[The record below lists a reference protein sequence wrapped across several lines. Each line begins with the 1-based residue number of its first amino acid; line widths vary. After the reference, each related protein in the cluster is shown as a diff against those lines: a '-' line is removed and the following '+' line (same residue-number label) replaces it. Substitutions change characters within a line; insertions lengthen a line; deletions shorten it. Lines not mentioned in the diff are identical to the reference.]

1 MRRDRLAAVG
11 ILLGSSLLLS
21 FLFTYILY
29 TAKDHPVLAADTID
43 APDVALAKSGPALEA
58 PAGGPSTSLGAGGG
72 AGGGVPSEGFATV
85 AEKASPAVVYI
96 EVTKRMD
103 VPGGG
108 GHPFGDP
115 FFDYFFGNPG
125 RQYGGDGD
133 DGQRSRKFE
142 QRGLGSGFIIDRDMG
157 HVLTNN
163 HVIDGADE
171 IEVTLKDGKKLKA
184 KVVGTDPKTDVGLL
198 QLKDFDKADLTEI
211 RLADS
216 DGIRVGDW
224 VLAIGNPFG
233 LSQTVTSGIISA
245 KGRANVNIA
254 EYEDFIQTDAAIN
267 PGNSG
272 GPLVN
277 LRGEAIGMNTAIFS
291 QSGGYMGIG
300 FAVPSNMLKAVLAQL
315 INGGKIERGQ
325 IGVMIQNVTDELKKH
340 FDYTG
345 EGGVLVSE
353 VLPGSAAEKAGL
365 KSGDLIVRVDGKPA
379 RDASQVK
386 NTIGFTKLGKSVEL
400 TIWRDGKEQ
409 SITVEVA
416 KERGPAQAEKK
427 QLEERLGLSVS
438 DAADKPNATYDHGV
452 VVESLDPQ
460 GAAAFAGV
468 RRGDIVLE
476 VNRKKVD
483 GGDSFFSL
491 LDENKD
497 ASTILFLI
505 DRKGHRIFLL
515 LRNR

>member
-1 MRRDRLAAVG
+1 MRPNRLAAVG
-11 ILLGSSLLLS
+11 IILVSSLLLS

-29 TAKDHPVLAADTID
+29 TTKDRPVLAADTVD
-43 APDVALAKSGPALEA
+43 APDAASAKSGA
-58 PAGGPSTSLGAGGG
+58 PLDSPSGGGGG
-72 AGGGVPSEGFATV
+72 ASGATTSSGSFVPADGFAAV

-96 EVTKRMD
+96 EVAKRLD

-108 GHPFGDP
+108 ARPFGDP
-115 FFDYFFGNPG
+115 FYDYFFGGPG
-125 RQYGGDGD
+125 RGWGNQGDE
-133 DGQRSRKFE
+133 GQGRKFE
-142 QRGLGSGFIIDRDMG
+142 QRGLGSGFVVDRDKG
-157 HVLTNN
+157 YVLTNN
-163 HVIDGADE
+163 HVIEGADE
-171 IEVTLKDGKKLKA
+171 IEVTLQGGRKLKA

-198 QLKDFDKADLTEI
+198 QLRDFERSDLREL

-216 DGIRVGDW
+216 DDIRVGDW

-233 LSQTVTSGIISA
+233 LAQTVTSGIISA

-300 FAVPSNMLKAVLAQL
+300 FAVPANMLKAVMAQL
-315 INGGKIERGQ
+315 VSGGKIERGQ
-325 IGVMIQNVTDELKKH
+325 IGVMIQDVTDELKKH
-340 FDYTG
+340 FDYAG

-353 VLPGSAAEKAGL
+353 VLPGSAAEKAGVR
-365 KSGDLIVRVDGKPA
+365 SGDLIVRIDGKPA

-386 NTIGFTKLGKSVEL
+386 NTIGFTKLGKRLEL
-400 TIWRDGKEQ
+400 TIWREGREQ
-409 SITVEVA
+409 ALTVEVGKA
-416 KERGPAQAEKK
+416 RGAGQADRK

-438 DAADKPNATYDHGV
+438 DAADKPNAAYDHGV

-468 RRGDIVLE
+468 RRGDLVLE
-476 VNRKKVD
+476 LNRKQVAD
-483 GGDSFFSL
+483 AEGFFSL

-497 ASTILFLI
+497 AASILFLI
-505 DRKGHRIFLL
+505 DRRGHRLFLL

>member
-1 MRRDRLAAVG
+1 MRTHRLATVG
-11 ILLGSSLLLS
+11 ILLVSSLLLS
-21 FLFTYILY
+21 FVFTYLLY
-29 TAKDHPVLAADTID
+29 TARDNPVLAADAVD
-43 APDVALAKSGPALEA
+43 PALEA
-58 PAGGPSTSLGAGGG
+58 PAGGGG
-72 AGGGVPSEGFATV
+72 GGGVAPAEGFAAV

-96 EVTKRMD
+96 EVTKRVD
-103 VPGGG
+103 APDRGAAR
-108 GHPFGDP
+108 PFGDP
-115 FFDYFFGNPG
+115 FFDFFFGNPG
-125 RQYGGDGD
+125 QRGWSDNDGE
-133 DGQRSRKFE
+133 GSRSRKYE
-142 QRGLGSGFIIDRDMG
+142 QRGLGSGFVIDREKG
-157 HVLTNN
+157 YVLTNN

-171 IEVTLKDGKKLKA
+171 IELTLKNGKKLKA

-198 QLKDFDKADLTEI
+198 QIKDFAPDDLTELP
-211 RLADS
+211 LADS
-216 DGIRVGDW
+216 DDIRVGDW

-277 LRGEAIGMNTAIFS
+277 LRGQAIGMNTAIFS

-300 FAVPSNMLKAVLAQL
+300 FAVPANMLKAVLAQL
-315 INGGKIERGQ
+315 STGGKIERGQ

-340 FDYTG
+340 FDYAG

-353 VLPGSAAEKAGL
+353 VLPGSPAEKSGL
-365 KSGDLIVRVDGKPA
+365 KSGDLITKVDGKPA

-386 NTIGFTKLGKSVEL
+386 NTIGFTRLGKAVEV
-400 TIWRDGKEQ
+400 TVWRDGKEQ
-409 SITVEVA
+409 VLTVEVGR
-416 KERGPAQAEKK
+416 ERGPGQTEKK

-438 DAADKPNATYDHGV
+438 DVADKPNAPYDHGV

-468 RRGDIVLE
+468 RRGDLVLE
-476 VNRKKVD
+476 VNRKKVEDTD
-483 GGDSFFSL
+483 GFFAL

-497 ASTILFLI
+497 AATVLLLI
-505 DRKGHRIFLL
+505 DRRGHRLFLL

>member
-1 MRRDRLAAVG
+1 MRPNRFAAVG
-11 ILLGSSLLLS
+11 IILVSSLLLS

-29 TAKDHPVLAADTID
+29 TTKDRPVLAADTVD

-58 PAGGPSTSLGAGGG
+58 PAGGGGGG
-72 AGGGVPSEGFATV
+72 AATSSGAGAPAEGFAAV
-85 AEKASPAVVYI
+85 VDKASPAVVYI
-96 EVTKRMD
+96 AVAKRLEVPR
-103 VPGGG
+103 GGG
-108 GHPFGDP
+108 QHPFGDP
-115 FFDYFFGNPG
+115 FYDYFFGNPG
-125 RQYGGDGD
+125 RGWGNQGD
-133 DGQRSRKFE
+133 DEPSRKFE
-142 QRGLGSGFIIDRDMG
+142 QRGLGSGFVVDRDKG
-157 HVLTNN
+157 YVLTNN
-163 HVIDGADE
+163 HVIEGADE
-171 IEVTLKDGKKLKA
+171 IEVTLQGGHKQKA

-198 QLKDFDKADLTEI
+198 QLQDFDRSELKEL

-216 DGIRVGDW
+216 DDIRVGDW

-233 LSQTVTSGIISA
+233 LAQTVTSGIVSA

-277 LRGEAIGMNTAIFS
+277 LRGEAIGMNTAIYS

-300 FAVPSNMLKAVLAQL
+300 FAVPANMLKAVMVQL
-315 INGGKIERGQ
+315 VNGGKIERGQ

-340 FDYTG
+340 FDYAG
-345 EGGVLVSE
+345 DGGVLISE
-353 VLPGSAAEKAGL
+353 VLPDSAAEKAGL
-365 KSGDLIVRVDGKPA
+365 RSGDLIVRIDGKPA

-386 NTIGFTKLGKSVEL
+386 NTIGFTRLGSRIEL
-400 TIWRDGKEQ
+400 AIWRDGKEQ
-409 SITVEVA
+409 TVTVEVA
-416 KERGPAQAEKK
+416 KERGTTQADKK
-427 QLEERLGLSVS
+427 QLEESLGLSVS
-438 DAADKPNATYDHGV
+438 NAADKPNATYDHGV

-476 VNRKKVD
+476 VNRRQVADAD
-483 GGDSFFSL
+483 GFFRL
-491 LDENKD
+491 LEENKEA
-497 ASTILFLI
+497 ASVLFLI